1 MILSASYR
9 TDIPAFYSRWFMN
22 RLRAGYCKVRN
33 PYNGRIS
40 VLSLRPTDVDGFIF
54 WTKNAGPLLP
64 SLSEIAHLGFPFY
77 FQYTINGYPREL
89 ESSVTD
95 KQRSI
100 EHARQIRASYGAD
113 ALVWRY
119 DTILFSSLTPR
130 EFHLTNF
137 TAIAS
142 ELEGVTNEVVI
153 SFAQI
158 YAKTKR
164 NLDEAASHY
173 DFQWSDPPGQEKFA
187 LCVELTQIARKFGM
201 QLSVCSQRDF
211 IVPEATAA
219 RCIDAQR
226 LSRISGRPILAVRK
240 GNRPQC
246 ECYESRD
253 LGQYDTCPHGCV
265 YCYAVRNRKLAQVHF
280 HEHDPEGELLHTSSS
295 SGKSEPTLFSTN
307 S

>member
-1 MILSASYR
+1 
-9 TDIPAFYSRWFMN
+9 MN
-22 RLRAGYCKVRN
+22 RLHAGYCKVLN
-33 PYNGRIS
+33 PYNGKIS
-40 VLSLRPTDVDGFIF
+40 VLSLRPADVDGFIF

-64 SLSEIAHLGFPFY
+64 SLSEITQLGFPFY

-95 KQRSI
+95 KHRSI
-100 EHARQIRASYGAD
+100 EHARQIRAAYGRD

-119 DTILFSSLTPR
+119 DTVLFSSLTPA
-130 EFHLTNF
+130 EFHLANF
-137 TAIAS
+137 KEIAS
-142 ELEGVTNEVVI
+142 AMEGVTNEVVI

-164 NLDEAASHY
+164 NLDAASAHHG
-173 DFQWSDPPGQEKFA
+173 FRWFDPPGPEKFA
-187 LCVELTQIARKFGM
+187 LCVELTQIAHRFGM

-211 IVPEATAA
+211 LVPGATAA
-219 RCIDAQR
+219 RCVDAER
-226 LSRISGRPILAVRK
+226 RSRIAGQPVRAVLK

-253 LGQYDTCPHGCV
+253 IGEYDTCPHGCV
-265 YCYAVRNRKLAQVHF
+265 YCYAVRDRKLAQVHF
-280 HEHDPEGELLHTSSS
+280 HEHDPEGELLFTSTSSS
-295 SGKSEPTLFSTN
+295 RSESGLFFQS